1 MKIKP
6 QKQTR
11 IFTIQSDIRYGMN
24 YLYREVP
31 KLRLTGL
38 WLKQAGFEPGEKVQV
53 EIKSNQ
59 LTIKP
64 VEQWKSK
71 TSNKNYQL

>member
-1 MKIKP
+1 MKLQILSTMKSKT

-11 IFTIQSDIRYGMN
+11 ILTIQSDVRYGMN
-24 YLYREVP
+24 YLFKEVP

-38 WLKQAGFEPGEKVQV
+38 WLTQAGFKPGEKVKV
-53 EIKSNQ
+53 EVKPNQ

-64 VEQWKSK
+64 AE
-71 TSNKNYQL
+71 